1 MQFAHFEF
9 DSEADRLG
17 EGALSEVYRAV
28 DTHLGRT
35 VALKILRAHVEI
47 DPAADQRFHREAKHT
62 SNLQHPNIATI
73 YEYGRDQGTSF
84 IAMEYLEGR
93 TLDKI
98 LRDQT
103 LGYEECLR
111 ISIQV
116 AAALAHVH
124 KHGLIHRDL
133 KPGNIMVLDDGS
145 IKLLDFGIA
154 RASDES
160 SITQHGTLVGTVLYM
175 SPEQVRGDELDLR
188 SDIFALGAVLYHAMT
203 GALPFPGK
211 SFPEVC
217 MAILDG
223 QPRPP
228 SLVRTGFPKPLEE
241 IILKCLAATPADRFA
256 NADEVYGQLVSL
268 SDRRMSRPRQGSQ
281 IGGTLVIPPIE
292 CDEGR
297 SSHAGQIAASLRKDL
312 ASELGRTKGLT
323 VWLYETADLPTG
335 GGYDY
340 VLQTKLTLAPSGGIL
355 DLALER
361 YVREDGRVTM
371 KESNADRIEQN
382 EPDEWTLQADLVRA
396 AVRTV
401 RRRLSEMVV
410 TPPTEDT
417 ARNRTRAL
425 ELTRRAHDVLL
436 KGTSKH
442 LMASISS
449 FRAAIEADPY
459 CALAYAGLAEAL
471 VRKYL
476 YWEGDEA
483 FLGEARE
490 FADRSLALDK
500 ECAEAHTSLGFANHL
515 SGRLP
520 EAAREYRI
528 AIQQDNSEWLAHR
541 LLGAVLAREG
551 NFKSASGILRRA
563 IALKPS
569 HIGSYDHLYSVLQ
582 RLDRYQESLEVA
594 DEGIPAATDHP
605 PAEPDDQE
613 ARLHLA
619 LLHARLGSHEK
630 ARTQVERAM
639 EIAPKDGYTSFHAA
653 CVFAV
658 TGDFT
663 DAIDLLIRARDRGFY
678 IQSEL
683 RNNTDLDILRGLPEF
698 RELLH

>member
-28 DTHLGRT
+28 DEHLGRT

-62 SNLQHPNIATI
+62 SSLQHPNIATI

-111 ISIQV
+111 IALQV

-133 KPGNIMVLDDGS
+133 KPGNIMVLDDGT

-188 SDIFALGAVLYHAMT
+188 SDIFSFGSVLYHAMT

-223 QPRPP
+223 EPRPP
-228 SLVRTGFPKPLEE
+228 SQVRTGFPKPLEDL
-241 IILKCLAATPADRFA
+241 ILTCLSPQPADRYP
-256 NADEVYGQLVSL
+256 NADEVYGQLLSL
-268 SDRRMSRPRQGSQ
+268 ADRRMSRPRSGSQ
-281 IGGTLVIPPIE
+281 IGGTLVIPPIDCGAGPE
-292 CDEGR
+292 
-297 SSHAGQIAASLRKDL
+297 SHADQIAGSLRKDL

-323 VWLYETADLPTG
+323 VWLLEGSDLPSG

-340 VLQTKLTLAPSGGIL
+340 VLQTTLVLEPPSGTL
-355 DLALER
+355 NLVLER

-371 KESNADRIEQN
+371 SERNSDQIRQT
-382 EPDEWTLQADLVRA
+382 EPDEWALQADLVRA
-396 AVRTV
+396 AVRTI
-401 RRRLSEMVV
+401 RRRLSQMVV
-410 TPPTEDT
+410 TPTEDA
-417 ARNRTRAL
+417 ARNRNRAL

-442 LMASISS
+442 LMAAISS
-449 FRAAIEADPY
+449 FRAAIDADSY
-459 CALAYAGLAEAL
+459 CALAYAGLSEAL

-483 FLGEARE
+483 FLTEARE
-490 FADRSLALDK
+490 FADRSLALDR

-515 SGRLP
+515 SGRLA
-520 EAAREYRI
+520 EAGREYRI
-528 AIQQDNSEWLAHR
+528 AIQQDNTEWLAHR
-541 LLGAVLAREG
+541 LLGAVMAREG

-563 IALKPS
+563 IALKPT
-569 HIGSYDHLYSVLQ
+569 HIGSYDHLYTVLQ

-594 DEGIPAATDHP
+594 DEGISAA
-605 PAEPDDQE
+605 AEHLDQESDDQE

-630 ARTQVERAM
+630 ARGQVERAM
-639 EIAPKDGYTSFHAA
+639 EVAPKDGYTSFHAA

>member
-28 DTHLGRT
+28 DEHLGRT

-62 SNLQHPNIATI
+62 SSLQHPNIATI

-111 ISIQV
+111 IALQV

-188 SDIFALGAVLYHAMT
+188 SDIFSFGSVLYHAMT

-223 QPRPP
+223 EARPP
-228 SLVRTGFPKPLEE
+228 SLVRTGFPKPLEDL
-241 IILKCLAATPADRFA
+241 ILTCLSPKPADRFP
-256 NADEVYGQLVSL
+256 NADEVYGQLLSL
-268 SDRRMSRPRQGSQ
+268 ADRRMSRPRSGSQ
-281 IGGTLVIPPIE
+281 IGGTLVIPPIDCGAGPE
-292 CDEGR
+292 T
-297 SSHAGQIAASLRKDL
+297 HAGQIAGSLRKDL

-323 VWLYETADLPTG
+323 VWLLESGELPSG
-335 GGYDY
+335 GGYEY
-340 VLQTKLTLAPSGGIL
+340 VLQTTLALEPPNGTL
-355 DLALER
+355 DLVLER
-361 YVREDGRVTM
+361 YVREDGRVTVS
-371 KESNADRIEQN
+371 ERNSDRIRQT
-382 EPDEWTLQADLVRA
+382 EPDEWALQADLVRA
-396 AVRTV
+396 AVRTI
-401 RRRLSEMVV
+401 RRRLSQMVV
-410 TPPTEDT
+410 TPTEDA

-442 LMASISS
+442 LMAAISS
-449 FRAAIEADPY
+449 FRAAIDADLY
-459 CALAYAGLAEAL
+459 CALAYAGLSEAL

-483 FLGEARE
+483 FLTEARE
-490 FADRSLALDK
+490 FADRALALDR

-515 SGRLP
+515 SGRLA
-520 EAAREYRI
+520 EAGREYRI
-528 AIQQDNSEWLAHR
+528 AIQQDNTEWLAHR
-541 LLGAVLAREG
+541 LLGAVMAREG

-563 IALKPS
+563 IALKS
-569 HIGSYDHLYSVLQ
+569 THIGSYDHLYTVLQ

-594 DEGIPAATDHP
+594 DEGISAA
-605 PAEPDDQE
+605 AEHLEDESDNQE

-630 ARTQVERAM
+630 ARGQVERAM
-639 EIAPKDGYTSFHAA
+639 EVAPKDGYTCFHAA

-698 RELLH
+698 RELL